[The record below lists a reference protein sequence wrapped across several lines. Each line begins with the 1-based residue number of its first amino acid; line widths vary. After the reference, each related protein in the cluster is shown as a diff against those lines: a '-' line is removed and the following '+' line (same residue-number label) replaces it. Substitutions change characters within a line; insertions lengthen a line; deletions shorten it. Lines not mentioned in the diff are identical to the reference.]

1 MEWIRKY
8 NFRVVIYHSFD
19 ENFRIIV
26 LRIEIEN
33 NYDLERISKWF
44 QVRNKRKD
52 TKFKLN
58 ILIQFIS
65 DLI

>member
-1 MEWIRKY
+1 MNRIAGSRAQVSMEWIRKY

-33 NYDLERISKWF
+33 NYDLGRISK
-44 QVRNKRKD
+44 
-52 TKFKLN
+52 
-58 ILIQFIS
+58 
-65 DLI
+65 